1 MKAGFSPHI
10 VQCNRPWRGKLK
22 VLAVLSDKQE

>member
-10 VQCNRPWRGKLK
+10 VQCARLWRGKLK
-22 VLAVLSDKQE
+22 VQSALSDKQE